1 MCDLKWME
9 EEDGQSD
16 DSSGSETEL
25 QTRVTELRAAVRS
38 SFQLTRTTRI
48 TLVSDLWQIV
58 ENPYQYEYH
67 VELVGLLRQL
77 GDLDGARNAR
87 NAMSETFPLT
97 EGVLVFV
104 CVCAWYVVFVVLE
117 LWLEWIQDEM
127 PLVSIPEA
135 SMELRQLFDR
145 ATEDY
150 LCM

>member
-1 MCDLKWME
+1 M
-9 EEDGQSD
+9 
-16 DSSGSETEL
+16 
-25 QTRVTELRAAVRS
+25 
-38 SFQLTRTTRI
+38 
-48 TLVSDLWQIV
+48 

-104 CVCAWYVVFVVLE
+104 CVCVCDIYVVFVVLE